1 MFSADELVYLSP
13 DADEILDTIDT
24 FKVYVIG
31 GLVDRSIAKNQ
42 SLNRATALGVQ
53 CVRLPLAEY
62 YPECLHRGR
71 TDQRVMK

>member
-1 MFSADELVYLSP
+1 MFSVNELVYLSP
-13 DADEILDTIDT
+13 DADEVLDTIDT
-24 FKVYVIG
+24 SKVYVIG

-42 SLNRATALGVQ
+42 SLNRAMALDIQ

-71 TDQRVMK
+71 SDQ

>member
-1 MFSADELVYLSP
+1 MFSPSELVYFSP
-13 DADEILDTIDT
+13 DAEEALDAIDSS
-24 FKVYVIG
+24 KVYVIG

-42 SLNRATALGVQ
+42 SLNRANSMGVR

-71 TDQRVMK
+71 SRR